1 MFPRLLSRLSKPA
14 ALAVPS
20 GRRIYAIG
28 DIHGRLDL
36 LDGLLARI
44 ADDEAARG
52 GPSGELIFLGD
63 LVDRGPQSAQV
74 IDRLI
79 ALKAERPSTRFLLG
93 NHEEVFLSALEGDS
107 KVMRFFDRIGG
118 AETILSYGVSRE
130 EYEAADYTELGV
142 LFRQAV
148 PAAHRI
154 FLKGFENMIVEGD
167 YVFVHAGIRP
177 GVALDQQKNSD
188 LRWIREDFL
197 DRRRGIPLPGKT
209 VVYGHTIGRDVDVR
223 PGSIGIDTGAYCF
236 GVLTAMGF
244 EGEERWILQE
254 RDGAGGSVA

>member
-14 ALAVPS
+14 VPAVPP

-44 ADDEAARG
+44 ADDESARG
-52 GPSGELIFLGD
+52 NPSGELIFLGD
-63 LVDRGPQSAQV
+63 LIDRGPQSAQV

-93 NHEEVFLSALEGDS
+93 NHEEVFLSALEGDN

-118 AETILSYGVSRE
+118 AETILSYGISRE
-130 EYEAADYTELGV
+130 EYEAADYAELGV
-142 LFRQAV
+142 MFRQKV
-148 PAAHRI
+148 PAGHRA
-154 FLKGFENMIVEGD
+154 FLGSFENMIVEGD

-177 GVALDQQKNSD
+177 GVSLDQQKNSD

-197 DRRRGIPLPGKT
+197 DRRRGAPLPGKT
-209 VVYGHTIGRDVDVR
+209 VVYGHTIGREVDMR

-254 RDGAGGSVA
+254 RDGQGCPTP